1 MGLLGKA
8 HWTHS
13 ESPFVSHRQRKL
25 CKEKPSPR
33 VPSGTSPRPGWRRLA
48 RPYGSQLFYLQPNS
62 RTPGLKNFIRPTVS
76 GRAPF
81 PTQPPRR
88 CGRAGRL
95 PLGRDALRLLLPAS
109 TLSETSRATD
119 PRNCSAPRSLTARL
133 GRDLTMAAAATPRG
147 RPQYAASRDEIATSA
162 SGDREP
168 TQPPGS
174 AQRALTA
181 RLGKSFPINSSF
193 IGLISS

>member
-81 PTQPPRR
+81 PTQPSRR
-88 CGRAGRL
+88 DGRAGHL
-95 PLGRDALRLLLPAS
+95 PLGRPAILAALERPPLAMAEKQLNQTQPLSKCPAFSHLATNRAHWARES
-109 TLSETSRATD
+109 TPPHAARATF
-119 PRNCSAPRSLTARL
+119 T
-133 GRDLTMAAAATPRG
+133 
-147 RPQYAASRDEIATSA
+147 
-162 SGDREP
+162 
-168 TQPPGS
+168 
-174 AQRALTA
+174 
-181 RLGKSFPINSSF
+181 SF
-193 IGLISS
+193 IPLCRWRRLVFQKNSL